1 MKKTILI
8 CMAALALTF
17 GACNNKSADEQQLII
32 DSLQSALNEK
42 DGEIDELFDLLNQIE
57 ENLNAVTDKYSQV
70 QNLRNGDVEGA
81 KTKGEIKD
89 QINTIEGMLADNKA
103 KLAKLNSK
111 ISAQGKENSKLN
123 EFVAKLEAQIESQE
137 QQITQLIAELE
148 QSKIVIAGL
157 NENVNTLTKS
167 NQEKDAT
174 IARHVEESNKAYFVV
189 ASATELVSMGIA
201 DKTGG
206 FLGMGKKT
214 NAKADMNIDNFT
226 CIDRTKVTTITVNKK
241 GVKILSK
248 HPSDSYELVMDE
260 TDSKTVA
267 YIKILNPTT
276 FWRYT
281 AYLVVSSK

>member
-8 CMAALALTF
+8 CTAALAIVF
-17 GACNNKSADEQQLII
+17 GACNSKSADEQQVLI
-32 DSLQSALNEK
+32 DSLQTALNEK

-70 QNLRNGDVEGA
+70 QNLRNGDIEGA

-111 ISAQGKENSKLN
+111 ISAQGKENSKLT

-189 ASATELVSMGIA
+189 ASTAELVSMGIA

-214 NAKADMNIDNFT
+214 NAKADMNVDNFT

-281 AYLVVSSK
+281 AYLVVASK

>member
-8 CMAALALTF
+8 CTAALAIVF
-17 GACNNKSADEQQLII
+17 GACNSKSADEQQVLI
-32 DSLQSALNEK
+32 DSLQTALNEK

-70 QNLRNGDVEGA
+70 QNLRNGDIEGA

-111 ISAQGKENSKLN
+111 ISAQGKENSKLT
-123 EFVAKLEAQIESQE
+123 EFVAKLEAQIEIQE

-189 ASATELVSMGIA
+189 ASTAELVSMGIA

-214 NAKADMNIDNFT
+214 NAKADMNVDNFT

-281 AYLVVSSK
+281 AYLVVASK